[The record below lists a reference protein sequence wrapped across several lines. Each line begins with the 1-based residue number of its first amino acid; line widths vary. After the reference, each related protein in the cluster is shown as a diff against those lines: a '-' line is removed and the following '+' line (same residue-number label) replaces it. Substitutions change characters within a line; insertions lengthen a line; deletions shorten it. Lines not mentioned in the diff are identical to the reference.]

1 MSRALALIVQAANSR
16 RPARPPRHKRAAGDA
31 ILRPNGRQMIFSC
44 NTRALPAPF
53 SENPRLFASRVLN
66 CRQFVNFARQVAK
79 TCVQFTPIDGP
90 TLSGSSSFRSD
101 AAPVRGACVSG
112 SKAPLRKRGNEK
124 AGFRRNRPFSF
135 CTPRPCAGGHEKRRG
150 PRRFFDFRIRFR
162 VRLGSRS
169 QSASDAGAVR
179 ALRAAMR

>member
-1 MSRALALIVQAANSR
+1 MTPVVDVTSSCAHCTGRQLPQARAASATQKSGSR
-16 RPARPPRHKRAAGDA
+16 RDPSPEWSTNDFLLQHTDFA
-31 ILRPNGRQMIFSC
+31 
-44 NTRALPAPF
+44 APF
-53 SENPRLFASRVLN
+53 SENPRLFASQGLN

-79 TCVQFTPIDGP
+79 TCVEFTPIDGP

-150 PRRFFDFRIRFR
+150 PRRFF
-162 VRLGSRS
+162 
-169 QSASDAGAVR
+169 
-179 ALRAAMR
+179 